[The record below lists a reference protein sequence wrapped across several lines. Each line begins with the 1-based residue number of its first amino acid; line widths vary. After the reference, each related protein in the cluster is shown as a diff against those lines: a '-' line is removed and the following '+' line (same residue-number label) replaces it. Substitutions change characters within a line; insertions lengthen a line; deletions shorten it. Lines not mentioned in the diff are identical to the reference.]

1 MIKYIEMF
9 DKALLV
15 SLVPAML
22 VSVVWLLANG
32 IQVDWLGILNLIL
45 YTLLLEGRFDLWLQL
60 Q

>member
-22 VSVVWLLANG
+22 VSVAWLLANG
-32 IQVDWLGILNLIL
+32 IQVDWLGLFNLVL
-45 YTLLLEGRFDLWLQL
+45 YTELLEGRFDLWLQL